1 MTSFRGRAITGLN
14 STCES
19 ACMMEKL
26 RFGIR
31 AMEQCGGA
39 GNGSSV
45 GESNSPGLLPES
57 LTSLS
62 PMSVEGS
69 KPGAMKVER
78 ATRKPHVNKEDEQL
92 LEIVATLTSCL
103 HRADSRHSESETQ
116 SVYVSPWQKEIASIA
131 KMGGLGECPH
141 EMARIVARSFYREM
155 TIAGFSQSQIIKV
168 ASEIIS
174 ELSVSVRRH
183 SKRMTSKSS

>member
-1 MTSFRGRAITGLN
+1 MTSSRGRAITGLN

-26 RFGIR
+26 RFEIK
-31 AMEQCGGA
+31 AMKQRGYTS
-39 GNGSSV
+39 NGSSV
-45 GESNSPGLLPES
+45 GDLNSPGLLPES

-62 PMSVEGS
+62 PMSVEDG
-69 KPGAMKVER
+69 KPGVMKVGR
-78 ATRKPHVNKEDEQL
+78 AARKPDVNKEEEEL
-92 LEIVATLTSCL
+92 LEIVATLTSGL
-103 HRADSRHSESETQ
+103 HRADSRHSGSETQ
-116 SVYVSPWQKEIASIA
+116 TIYVSPWQKEIASIA